1 MVGRGQMEMVM
12 VTEKKIAFIQPVVSI
27 HDLAMTGDFSLKFV

>member
-1 MVGRGQMEMVM
+1 MEMVM

-27 HDLAMTGDFSLKFV
+27 HDLGNDRRLLSEIRFI